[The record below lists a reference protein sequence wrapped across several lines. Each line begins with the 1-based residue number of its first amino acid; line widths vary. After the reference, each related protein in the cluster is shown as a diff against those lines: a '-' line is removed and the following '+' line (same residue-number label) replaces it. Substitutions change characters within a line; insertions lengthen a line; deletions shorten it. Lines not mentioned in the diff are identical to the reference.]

1 MANANVSNCLSGVVV
16 KTRLRGPNGGVDL
29 PVPPAPAL
37 YKVWRFPL
45 PLVTSRIDV
54 AWKFRWW
61 FDVPG
66 IKGNSAG
73 TVPLRVWSGV
83 IGPMSAFGYERT
95 FCQTLIYVR
104 FTPES

>member
-1 MANANVSNCLSGVVV
+1 
-16 KTRLRGPNGGVDL
+16 VDL

-73 TVPLRVWSGV
+73 TVPLRVWSG
-83 IGPMSAFGYERT
+83 GSFGG
-95 FCQTLIYVR
+95 VR
-104 FTPES
+104 FKVNLPAAVFLAHRYHQ